1 MTEGRRARFPMW
13 PRYLLL
19 MAGTALVDLGF
30 TGAFILVSGN
40 LDAWALAIFWNVAFL
55 IAINLLGA
63 AIIARPVARA
73 LATGDAGDR
82 DRAGDRLDRL
92 PALSVGWIALVTLAY
107 CTAVFFSGVFVRDA
121 GAFRAL
127 GADERTL
134 ATVWFTFV
142 YLFYFGFYAFF
153 AASDAAAEGRR
164 ALALDARA
172 GPGTAGTLPA
182 KLGLVA
188 LALAVVPTALVLLDV
203 SLLAKVRAAQGLDTE
218 GAVALDMI
226 GSLVAAAIAG
236 VFVLRTLLRPVD
248 QLVAGFRAVQAG
260 DLEVRLPAVSDDE
273 LGSLS
278 RPFNAMVAGL
288 RERRR
293 IEDMFGKYVTQ
304 PVAETLIA
312 RGSDGRIA
320 GETRTATIVFTD
332 IAGFSAL
339 AERMTPEAT
348 IQLLNEYF
356 ELVAEP
362 ITQHGGT
369 IVNFIGDG
377 VHAAFNLPVEQAD
390 HAARALRAALEIQAR
405 LAAREIG
412 DGVRLS
418 TRIGVHTGTVVAGS
432 VGCQDRLSYTVYGD
446 AVNVAARLE
455 RLNVEA
461 GTTVL
466 ASRATID
473 AAQGVIPHGARLRAL
488 EPVQLHGRREPV
500 RPVAVG

>member
-1 MTEGRRARFPMW
+1 MW

-40 LDAWALAIFWNVAFL
+40 LEAWGLAIAWNVGFL
-55 IAINLLGA
+55 IALNLLGA
-63 AIIARPVARA
+63 MAIARPIARA
-73 LATGDAGDR
+73 LRTGDPADR
-82 DRAGDRLDRL
+82 GRAQARLDRL
-92 PALSVGWIALVTLAY
+92 PALSVGWVALVTLAY
-107 CTAVFFSGVFVRDA
+107 CTAVFLSGVFVRDPA
-121 GAFRAL
+121 AFRAVDPDVRL
-127 GADERTL
+127 L
-134 ATVWFTFV
+134 ATCWFSFV

-164 ALALDARA
+164 ALGLDARA
-172 GPGTAGTLPA
+172 VPGPTGTLPA

-203 SLLAKVRAAQGLDTE
+203 SLLAHVRAAQGLDTE

-226 GSLVAAAIAG
+226 GSLVAATIAG

-312 RGSDGRIA
+312 QGTDGRIA
-320 GETRTATIVFTD
+320 GETRTATILFTD

-339 AERMTPEAT
+339 AERMTPDAT
-348 IQLLNEYF
+348 IKLLNAYF

-377 VHAAFNLPVEQAD
+377 VHAAFNVPVEQHD

-405 LAAREIG
+405 LAAREVA
-412 DGVRLS
+412 DGVHLT
-418 TRIGVHTGTVVAGS
+418 TRIGVHTGSVVAGS

-455 RLNVEA
+455 RLNVQA

-466 ASRATID
+466 ASRATIE
-473 AAQGVIPHGARLRAL
+473 AAGGAVPDGAQLRAL
-488 EPVQLHGRREPV
+488 DPVQLHGRHEPV
-500 RPVAVG
+500 HPVAVG

>member
-1 MTEGRRARFPMW
+1 MW
-13 PRYLLL
+13 PRYLSLL
-19 MAGTALVDLGF
+19 AGTALVDLGF

-40 LDAWALAIFWNVAFL
+40 LAAWELAIAWNLGFLVAL
-55 IAINLLGA
+55 NLAGA
-63 AIIARPVARA
+63 AVIARPVARA
-73 LATGDAGDR
+73 TRTGDPD
-82 DRAGDRLDRL
+82 DRARAQERLDRL
-92 PALSVGWIALVTLAY
+92 PALSVAWVSLVTLGY

-121 GAFRAL
+121 AAF
-127 GADERTL
+127 ADLDTQTRTL
-134 ATVWFTFV
+134 ATLWFTFV

-164 ALALDARA
+164 TLGLDARA
-172 GPGTAGTLPA
+172 AAGPLGTLPA

-203 SLLAKVRAAQGLDTE
+203 SLLAHVRAAQGLDAE

-236 VFVLRTLLRPVD
+236 AFVLRTLLRPVD

-260 DLEVRLPAVSDDE
+260 ELEVRLPAVSDDE
-273 LGSLS
+273 LGRLS

-304 PVAETLIA
+304 PVAETLIE
-312 RGSDGRIA
+312 RGHDGRLA
-320 GETRTATIVFTD
+320 GETRTATILFTD

-356 ELVAEP
+356 ALVAEP
-362 ITQHGGT
+362 IARHGGT

-377 VHAAFNLPVEQAD
+377 VHAAFNVPVEQPD
-390 HAARALRAALEIQAR
+390 HAARALTAALAIQAR
-405 LAAREIG
+405 LSAHTFT

-418 TRIGVHTGTVVAGS
+418 TRIGVHTGRVVAGS
-432 VGCQDRLSYTVYGD
+432 VGCRDRLSYTVYGD

-455 RLNVEA
+455 RLNTDA
-461 GTTVL
+461 GTSVL
-466 ASRATID
+466 TSRATVE
-473 AAQGVIPHGARLRAL
+473 AAGHAVPRDARLSVL
-488 EPVQLHGRREPV
+488 DPVQLHGRREPV
-500 RPVAVG
+500 HPIAVA

>member
-1 MTEGRRARFPMW
+1 MW

-19 MAGTALVDLGF
+19 MAGIALVDLGF

-40 LDAWALAIFWNVAFL
+40 LDAWALAIAWNLGFLVAL
-55 IAINLLGA
+55 NLLGA
-63 AIIARPVARA
+63 AAIARPVARA
-73 LATGDAGDR
+73 FRTGAPADR
-82 DRAGDRLDRL
+82 TRAQARLDRL
-92 PALSVGWIALVTLAY
+92 PALSVAWIAPVTLAY
-107 CTAVFFSGVFVRDA
+107 CAAVFFSGVFVRDA
-121 GAFRAL
+121 EAFRAL
-127 GADERTL
+127 GQEDRML
-134 ATVWFTFV
+134 ATVWFSFV

-164 ALALDARA
+164 ALGLDGRA
-172 GPGTAGTLPA
+172 APGPMGTLPA
-182 KLGLVA
+182 KLFLVA
-188 LALAVVPTALVLLDV
+188 LALAVVPSALVLFDV
-203 SLLAKVRAAQGLDTE
+203 SLLAHVRAAQGLDTE

-226 GSLVAAAIAG
+226 GSLVAAGIAG

-304 PVAETLIA
+304 SVAETLIA
-312 RGSDGRIA
+312 RGIDGRLA
-320 GETRTATIVFTD
+320 GETRTATILFTD

-339 AERMTPEAT
+339 AERMTPAAT

-362 ITQHGGT
+362 IAQNGGT

-377 VHAAFNLPVEQAD
+377 VHAAFNLPVEQHD
-390 HAARALRAALEIQAR
+390 HAARALNAALEIQAR
-405 LAAREIG
+405 LAARDFG
-412 DGVRLS
+412 DGLRLT

-455 RLNVEA
+455 RLNVDA
-461 GTTVL
+461 GTGVL

-473 AAQGVIPHGARLRAL
+473 AAGGAAPQGARLSAL
-488 EPVQLHGRREPV
+488 DPVQLHGRREPV
-500 RPVAVG
+500 HPVAVG